1 MQFFAPGKKQRTN
14 DERSRVTLPFP
25 FSISLASQTGQICWD
40 KGTTVASISCDFAGW
55 KSLSAEGAP
64 VVAKF
69 WQDALTSFAPDWC
82 HKVGTKM

>member
-1 MQFFAPGKKQRTN
+1 
-14 DERSRVTLPFP
+14 
-25 FSISLASQTGQICWD
+25 
-40 KGTTVASISCDFAGW
+40 
-55 KSLSAEGAP
+55 